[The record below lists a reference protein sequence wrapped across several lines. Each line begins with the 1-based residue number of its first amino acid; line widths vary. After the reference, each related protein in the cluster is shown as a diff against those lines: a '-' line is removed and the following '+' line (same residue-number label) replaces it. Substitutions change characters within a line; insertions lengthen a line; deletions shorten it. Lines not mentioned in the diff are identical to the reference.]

1 MQHNGRLKLNCLC
14 LRNEQIIMS
23 FKEKGFVTV
32 KDVNGKKVEEIQSE
46 TIITVTNKIT
56 KQEYG
61 SDAEAAAD
69 VNDPNT
75 ATKKEDIKRDVL
87 IDIKKMPDLL
97 AKSDLVKH

>member
-1 MQHNGRLKLNCLC
+1 
-14 LRNEQIIMS
+14 MS
-23 FKEKGFVTV
+23 FKEKGFVTI

-61 SDAEAAAD
+61 SDAEATAD

-75 ATKKEDIKRDVL
+75 ITKREDIRRDVL
-87 IDIKKMPDLL
+87 IDIKKMPSLL
-97 AKSDLVKH
+97 AKSDLVKA

>member
-1 MQHNGRLKLNCLC
+1 
-14 LRNEQIIMS
+14 MS

-61 SDAEAAAD
+61 SDAEATAD

-75 ATKKEDIKRDVL
+75 STKREDIRRDVL
-87 IDIKKMPDLL
+87 IDIKKMPSLL
-97 AKSDLVKH
+97 SKSDLVKA

>member
-1 MQHNGRLKLNCLC
+1 
-14 LRNEQIIMS
+14 MS

-46 TIITVTNKIT
+46 TVITVTNKIT

-69 VNDPNT
+69 VKDPNT
-75 ATKKEDIKRDVL
+75 TTKKEDIRRDVL
-87 IDIKKMPDLL
+87 IDIKKMPSLL
-97 AKSDLVKH
+97 TKSDLVKA

>member
-1 MQHNGRLKLNCLC
+1 
-14 LRNEQIIMS
+14 MS
-23 FKEKGFVTV
+23 FKEKGFVTI

-69 VNDPNT
+69 VKDPNT
-75 ATKKEDIKRDVL
+75 LTKKEDIRRDVL
-87 IDIKKMPDLL
+87 IDIKKMPGLL
-97 AKSDLVKH
+97 AKSDLVNA

>member
-1 MQHNGRLKLNCLC
+1 
-14 LRNEQIIMS
+14 MS

-75 ATKKEDIKRDVL
+75 ATKKEDIRRDVL
-87 IDIKKMPDLL
+87 IDIKKMPSLL
-97 AKSDLVKH
+97 AKSDLVKS